1 MLLLLIFI
9 IFRLV
14 CYIFGAVV
22 VVVVGWLF
30 FVCLFVFG
38 VQNAHINVL
47 DTANFGFRPTLSV
60 LLHYIPYCICNHQK
74 HIPLCDRLLVLDVLR
89 SAVLASRYC
98 LVKFSFFSGLGRG
111 RSFLFIVVVVCCC
124 CCCCFLG
131 LFFGWGWGLQ
141 L

>member
-22 VVVVGWLF
+22 VVVGWSVVF
-30 FVCLFVFG
+30 CLFVFG

-89 SAVLASRYC
+89 SAVLASR
-98 LVKFSFFSGLGRG
+98 
-111 RSFLFIVVVVCCC
+111 
-124 CCCCFLG
+124 
-131 LFFGWGWGLQ
+131 
-141 L
+141 